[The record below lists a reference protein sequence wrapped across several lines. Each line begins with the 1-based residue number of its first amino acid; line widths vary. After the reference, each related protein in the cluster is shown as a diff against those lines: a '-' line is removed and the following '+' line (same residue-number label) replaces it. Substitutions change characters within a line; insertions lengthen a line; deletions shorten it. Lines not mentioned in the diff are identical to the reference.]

1 MKSILWYLLA
11 MTVMVSASVYAN
23 PIYMKYDGVDGSFQV
38 EVKNG
43 KATLNKLK
51 PGTYQVSLVFTGRD
65 AKGKDGNTRSSAH
78 VKAFSGRSEFA
89 GGVRVATGDVNG
101 DGRADLAAGNTKN
114 AAYGGGGSTGK
125 VQMQDFH
132 FVMRSSTGQM
142 SQGGMGAGK
151 VSIRDFNVMLQSSGF
166 EVTGQLG
173 TIELK
178 APEGKAGIDSF
189 FDVFTEIDF
198 N

>member
-1 MKSILWYLLA
+1 MLA
-11 MTVMVSASVYAN
+11 IAMLVSASVYAN
-23 PIYMKYDGVDGSFQV
+23 PIYMKYDGVDGSYQV

-65 AKGKDGNTRSSAH
+65 TKGKDGNTRSSAH
-78 VKAFSGRSEFA
+78 VKAFSGRYEFS
-89 GGVRVATGDVNG
+89 GGVRVAAGDVNG
-101 DGRADLAAGNTKN
+101 DGRADLAAGKTKN
-114 AAYGGGGSTGK
+114 AAYGGGGGAGK

-132 FVMRSSTGQM
+132 FVMRSSTGQS

-151 VSIRDFNVMLQSSGF
+151 VSVRDFNVMLQSSGF

-173 TIELK
+173 TIEIK
-178 APEGKAGIDSF
+178 APEGKADSF
-189 FDVFTEIDF
+189 FDVFTELDF